1 MRIVIYISLAI
12 FAAMSIW
19 QIIFDEIKHTESS
32 TDGQYSFSDLCHTWY
47 FFVANFFQ
55 AFATAFFIWIGL
67 RVRKTVGEYNRH
79 TKAIMSSESQN
90 EESENQQAVMEIEI
104 RLKAVRNMSII
115 IWTISL
121 TVAYMTIYT
130 IVYSFFSDSE
140 CYVQEVVWVRSLST
154 FLERSIQ
161 YIWWM
166 YPILWLFWPKDIRCV
181 RCCKSRKRITSSML
195 NSDA

>member
-1 MRIVIYISLAI
+1 
-12 FAAMSIW
+12 
-19 QIIFDEIKHTESS
+19 
-32 TDGQYSFSDLCHTWY
+32 
-47 FFVANFFQ
+47 
-55 AFATAFFIWIGL
+55 
-67 RVRKTVGEYNRH
+67 
-79 TKAIMSSESQN
+79 
-90 EESENQQAVMEIEI
+90 
-104 RLKAVRNMSII
+104 MSII

-181 RCCKSRKRITSSML
+181 QCCKSRKRVTSSML